1 MNKGLIGIFDSGV
14 GGLTVADKVEK
25 VLPSASFVYFGDTKY
40 VPYGARP
47 AEEVVALITKICRH
61 LVDTQVE
68 VIVMACNTSSALAL
82 GPVRSWCPVPV
93 IGIIEAAA
101 KAAVGI
107 SKNGNIGVIANKLTA
122 SSGAYERAA
131 AAAFASIGGI
141 EPHVYPMGCPKLVPL
156 VEAGNVSGPEAYAA
170 LNEYLTP
177 LQEKNID
184 TLILGC
190 THYPFLR
197 PAIEKILGPSV
208 TVVDPAD
215 YVAAELEEMGWGN
228 DGTIGEKR
236 YQASGDGQD
245 FSRVASELL
254 GKVIPVAE
262 HIEL

>member
-25 VLPSASFVYFGDTKY
+25 IIPSASFVYFGDTKY

-61 LVDTQVE
+61 LVDLDVK
-68 VIVMACNTSSALAL
+68 VIVMACNTSSALTL
-82 GPVRSWCPVPV
+82 GPVRTWCPVPV

-107 SKNGNIGVIANKLTA
+107 TKNGNIGVIANK
-122 SSGAYERAA
+122 
-131 AAAFASIGGI
+131 
-141 EPHVYPMGCPKLVPL
+141 H
-156 VEAGNVSGPEAYAA
+156 
-170 LNEYLTP
+170 
-177 LQEKNID
+177 ID

-228 DGTIGEKR
+228 DGTIGAKR
-236 YQASGDGQD
+236 YQASGDGQE

-254 GKVIPVAE
+254 GKHIPAAE